1 VRLFGKP
8 RQTPLAVPEINVP
21 DCFQIPPKTQ
31 WGFTPSLQYGITQ
44 DGISGKI
51 LTGTSLGP
59 DVTLHHEGDAA
70 TFSVRRPDDYGA
82 GLVFEFSE
90 FKGDYFSLAF
100 ELPVEGVMALG
111 RQDLLR
117 LNLRSHANEPLK
129 AYARLNLC
137 HGPNTEQI
145 VRMIDVGEGESFTE
159 FDIFYTEFEQK
170 RAASAWIDLIINDPA
185 HKTIALEEVVILRR
199 VRACL

>member
-1 VRLFGKP
+1 MRLFGKS
-8 RQTPLAVPEINVP
+8 RQTPLAVQAINVP
-21 DCFQIPPKTQ
+21 DGFQIPPKTQ
-31 WGFTPSLQYGITQ
+31 WGFTASLQNGITQ
-44 DGISGKI
+44 DGISGTI

-59 DVTLHHEGDAA
+59 HVTLHHAGDGAK
-70 TFSVRRPDDYGA
+70 FSVRQPDEYSG

-90 FKGDYFSLAF
+90 FTGDYFSLAF
-100 ELPVEGVMALG
+100 ELPIEGVMALG

-117 LNLRSHANEPLK
+117 LNLRTHASEPLK

-145 VRMIDVGEGESFTE
+145 VWMIDVGEGESFAE
-159 FDIFYTEFEQK
+159 FDIFYTEFEQN

-185 HKTIALEEVVILRR
+185 HKSIALEEVVILRR

>member
-1 VRLFGKP
+1 MKLFGKS
-8 RQTPLAVPEINVP
+8 RKTPPIVPVINVP
-21 DCFQIPPKTQ
+21 DGFQIPPKTQ
-31 WGFTPSLQYGITQ
+31 WGFTPSLQNGITQ
-44 DGISGKI
+44 DGISGNI

-59 DVTLHHEGDAA
+59 HVTLHHEGDGAK
-70 TFSVRRPDDYGA
+70 FSVQQPDDYGS

-90 FKGDYFSLAF
+90 FTGDYFSLAF
-100 ELPVEGVMALG
+100 ELPIEGVKALG

-117 LNLRSHANEPLK
+117 LNLRTHAREPLK

-145 VRMIDVGEGESFTE
+145 VRMIDVGEGESFAE

-170 RAASAWIDLIINDPA
+170 RAASGWIDLIINDPA

>member
-1 VRLFGKP
+1 MRLFGKP
-8 RQTPLAVPEINVP
+8 SQAPLAVQAINVP
-21 DCFQIPPKTQ
+21 DDFQIPPKTQ
-31 WGFTPSLQYGITQ
+31 WGFTPSLQNGITQ
-44 DGISGKI
+44 DCISGTI

-59 DVTLHHEGDAA
+59 HVTLHHEGDGA
-70 TFSVRRPDDYGA
+70 TFSIQQPDDYGG

-90 FKGDYFSLAF
+90 FSGDYFSLAF
-100 ELPVEGVMALG
+100 ELPTDGVMALG

-117 LNLRSHANEPLK
+117 LNLRTHANEPLK

-145 VRMIDVGEGESFTE
+145 VRMIDVGQGESFAE

-170 RAASAWIDLIINDPA
+170 RAASAWIDLIINDPT

>member
-1 VRLFGKP
+1 MRLLGKS
-8 RQTPLAVPEINVP
+8 RQTPLVVPAINVP
-21 DCFQIPPKTQ
+21 DGFQVPPKTQ
-31 WGFTPSLQYGITQ
+31 WGFTPSLQSGITQ
-44 DGISGKI
+44 DGISGTI

-59 DVTLHHEGDAA
+59 QVTLHHEGDGA
-70 TFSVRRPDDYGA
+70 TFSIQQPDDYGD
-82 GLVFEFSE
+82 GLVFEFSD
-90 FKGDYFSLAF
+90 FTGDYFSLAF
-100 ELPVEGVMALG
+100 ELPIEGVMALG

-117 LNLRSHANEPLK
+117 LNLRTHASEPLK

-145 VRMIDVGEGESFTE
+145 VRMIDVGQGESFAE

-185 HKTIALEEVVILRR
+185 HKTIALEEVVILCR